1 MATIKSLK
9 IKAFEYFYADN
20 FKDLED
26 VMTTLREKSPAQA
39 DKLRDEFSDL
49 IRERVELEEIGDNM
63 AW

>member
-9 IKAFEYFYADN
+9 IKAYEFFYADN

-26 VMTTLREKSPAQA
+26 VMISLREKSPTAA

-49 IRERVELEEIGDNM
+49 IRERDELEDIGGIE
-63 AW
+63 W

>member
-26 VMTTLREKSPAQA
+26 VMIALREKSPTAA
-39 DKLRDEFSDL
+39 DRLRDEFADL
-49 IRERVELEEIGDNM
+49 IRERDNLDLIGEEV
-63 AW
+63 W